1 MRNVLNLSI
10 SFVKFPLGSGI
21 PRMSSSSS
29 SKAFG
34 ALTINCMVLEVVL
47 MEVQCRNFKYFNLV
61 TDNVE
66 CLLYRKLP
74 QDPNISNLVTKIVV
88 CKLFHRSS
96 L

>member
-47 MEVQCRNFKYFNLV
+47 MEVQRRNFKYFNLV

-66 CLLYRKLP
+66 MSVIPETSPRSKYIKFGNK
-74 QDPNISNLVTKIVV
+74 D
-88 CKLFHRSS
+88 SS

>member
-21 PRMSSSSS
+21 PHMFNSSS

-34 ALTINCMVLEVVL
+34 ALTINCTVLEVEL
-47 MEVQCRNFKYFNLV
+47 MEVQRRNFKYFNLV
-61 TDNVE
+61 TNNVE
-66 CLLYRKLP
+66 MP
-74 QDPNISNLVTKIVV
+74 VIPEISPRSKYIKFGNKD
-88 CKLFHRSS
+88 SS

>member
-10 SFVKFPLGSGI
+10 SFVKFPIGSGI

-29 SKAFG
+29 SETFG
-34 ALTINCMVLEVVL
+34 ALTINCMVSEVLL
-47 MEVQCRNFKYFNLV
+47 MEVQRRNFKYFNLV

-66 CLLYRKLP
+66 MSVIPETSPRSKYIKFGNK
-74 QDPNISNLVTKIVV
+74 D
-88 CKLFHRSS
+88 SS